1 MLVDNVLHCHVELPY
16 VPQVNFMGK
25 RDHSEKILL

>member
-1 MLVDNVLHCHVELPY
+1 MLVDNVLHCHVELPH

-25 RDHSEKILL
+25 RDHSVTLSL